1 VGAEEKEELE
11 WYGIF
16 SGDDPNEFD
25 LEPVEAC
32 FILQRKE
39 ALSR

>member
-25 LEPVEAC
+25 FDPVEVC
-32 FILQRKE
+32 FIL
-39 ALSR
+39 